1 MKTFYLITALTLLPF
16 SNSTFAQQYYK
27 WVDKNGST
35 HYTTTPPPKG
45 AKRLDKVSTY
55 GASQPTLPQ
64 TTTASNQTGQ
74 AAQEASRVANAAT
87 ETAARNSSIP
97 QSESSSSH
105 SDR

>member
-1 MKTFYLITALTLLPF
+1 MKTFYLITALTLLAF

-55 GASQPTLPQ
+55 GASSTTSESFSKDKEDAMPSQ
-64 TTTASNQTGQ
+64 TIDNESEAAPPIQKLQ
-74 AAQEASRVANAAT
+74 A
-87 ETAARNSSIP
+87 P
-97 QSESSSSH
+97 SESSAKAIKT
-105 SDR
+105 RPNL

>member
-55 GASQPTLPQ
+55 GASQPTQPQ
-64 TTTASNQTGQ
+64 TTTTSNQTEQ
-74 AAQEASRVANAAT
+74 TAQEASRVANVAA
-87 ETAARNSSIP
+87 EAESRNSSLP
-97 QSESSSSH
+97 QSESSSFH

>member
-55 GASQPTLPQ
+55 GASQPTQPQ
-64 TTTASNQTGQ
+64 TTTTSNQTEQ
-74 AAQEASRVANAAT
+74 TAQEASRVANVAA
-87 ETAARNSSIP
+87 EVESRNSSLP
-97 QSESSSSH
+97 QSESSSFH

>member
-55 GASQPTLPQ
+55 GASQPTQPQ
-64 TTTASNQTGQ
+64 TTTASNETEQ
-74 AAQEASRVANAAT
+74 AAQEASRVANVAA
-87 ETAARNSSIP
+87 EARSRNSSVP
-97 QSESSSSH
+97 QSESTSFH